1 MYRFYILLF
10 SYVYILYITILL
22 CVDFIYYYSLMC
34 RLYILLFSYL
44 KNLYMTFLLRI
55 DFIYYYSLMSNF
67 ALVIDLLVSCY
78 FELTRPGLHP
88 LSRRYMLK
96 FLMNLNL
103 CMLID
108 VMLI

>member
-1 MYRFYILLF
+1 
-10 SYVYILYITILL
+10 
-22 CVDFIYYYSLMC
+22 MC

-78 FELTRPGLHP
+78 FELTRLE
-88 LSRRYMLK
+88 SNNENEM
-96 FLMNLNL
+96 
-103 CMLID
+103 
-108 VMLI
+108 